1 MYNTLDSINWMA
13 VKYGADDIEE
23 MVTDL
28 SQMLRYSLNNG
39 VNQLKVSEELT
50 QIRCYLNIQQKRFS
64 NSFSTSY
71 EIDPEVLD
79 YQVIK
84 LLLQPLVENAL
95 QHGFDESGQTGKLM
109 LRVKKKENNIEFSV
123 LNNGNKMDLEK
134 VKQALQLPEDA
145 KPTSY
150 GLRNVNDRLVKYYGA
165 ESGLQFSIEGDYS
178 CARFTIPA
186 QL

>member
-1 MYNTLDSINWMA
+1 MA

-109 LRVKKKENNIEFSV
+109 LRVKRRKTA
-123 LNNGNKMDLEK
+123 LNF
-134 VKQALQLPEDA
+134 
-145 KPTSY
+145 
-150 GLRNVNDRLVKYYGA
+150 R
-165 ESGLQFSIEGDYS
+165 
-178 CARFTIPA
+178 C
-186 QL
+186 